1 MDTKTAEQFTEVTRI
16 QDFSIR
22 LFWDVD
28 PVSLDIDRDKKYV
41 IARVLEFGTLQD
53 WRRLVAQYTLD
64 GIIAAAKT
72 LRTLDAKALSF
83 LCVVGHVPKEAF
95 RCYALKQ
102 SNPTPWNS

>member
-1 MDTKTAEQFTEVTRI
+1 MNTNPVEQSCRI
-16 QDFSIR
+16 HDFSLR

-28 PVSLDIDRDKKYV
+28 PSSLDVDRDKKYV

-53 WRRLVAQYTLD
+53 WRRLVAYFTLD
-64 GIIAAAKT
+64 GIIAAAT
-72 LRTLDAKALSF
+72 TFRTLDAKALAF